1 LNEEIIN
8 CKSKRN
14 SWERERQQ
22 EYKNQGRWFNR

>member
-14 SWERERQQ
+14 SWERETTRI
-22 EYKNQGRWFNR
+22 